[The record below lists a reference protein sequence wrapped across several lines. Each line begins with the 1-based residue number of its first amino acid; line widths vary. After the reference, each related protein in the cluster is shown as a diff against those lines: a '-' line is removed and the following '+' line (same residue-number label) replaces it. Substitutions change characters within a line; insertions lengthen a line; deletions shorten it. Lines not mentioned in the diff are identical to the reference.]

1 MLIKPRSRLTAR
13 DLPFVESPHLAAR
26 RVKQALDSGASPE
39 LRFDPSEIP
48 GVPIYSSP
56 DTTRAGLLSALEA
69 GQVMLVLDPG
79 TSHGAINPPVRWR
92 PESSISAGGRW
103 VSDYASMPFPL
114 LSQEL
119 DRLNRLGETP
129 ESLASSGAVGLMPKQ
144 TGQRAGATDAEE
156 ASGPTDRKLSL
167 PLGAAAG
174 IAPLAEPAPRA
185 PETQAD
191 DTDLPVHL
199 TIGIFLDGTLNN
211 ASNVEL
217 FKQRVE
223 RECLAP
229 LRDDPTRLEDCQKRL
244 RLLMGESYANAPTNI
259 FKLWRLYRERDK
271 VGRGR
276 REVGF
281 SVYQPGVGT
290 ETGQPDSLISMATGM
305 GETGILDQTEKASE
319 EIASQIEG
327 LAGSG
332 EVKKFT
338 FDIFGFSRGAAAAR
352 HMAND
357 LLRGSEGVFFRKLSE
372 RGITWKGEV
381 RIRFMGLF
389 DTVPGVVNLKQFDL
403 HAGDDRYEPIQLY
416 LDPGQVE
423 EVVHLTATD
432 ERRENFSLVSVAD
445 KDKKLPPNFTEVSM
459 PGAHSDIGGGYSE
472 LQVEEVLLH
481 PPLSI
486 RGSQANWHRNTMEWD
501 NLVQIREEILA
512 EGWIGDHSLRIPDG
526 GPPDLWI
533 SEDRS
538 EHPAPDGRVEL
549 SLRMKRH
556 IRGDYSLVALRLMH
570 NLSRDAG
577 VPLDLIDE
585 QDGQLALSDHLKAVF
600 GHVCEQVSNG
610 RTQIKLDS
618 QQTSLLKQ
626 RYVHYSDHYNLLEVL
641 FRDEIFRLE
650 IPFEFLLPS
659 RPSRTRERSIYPNRK
674 AE

>member
-26 RVKQALDSGASPE
+26 RVRQVLDSGAGLE

-48 GVPIYSSP
+48 GLPVHSGS
-56 DTTRAGLLSALEA
+56 DATRARLLSALES
-69 GQVMLVLDPG
+69 GQVMLVLEPG
-79 TSHGAINPPVRWR
+79 SSNGPLNPPVNWR
-92 PESSISAGGRW
+92 ADSLNSADGRW
-103 VSDYASMPFPL
+103 VPDSASMPLPL

-129 ESLASSGAVGLMPKQ
+129 ESLASFGRMGLTPSQVGQ
-144 TGQRAGATDAEE
+144 SAGAKDAAE
-156 ASGPTDRKLSL
+156 ASGPAERKLSL

-174 IAPLAEPAPRA
+174 IAPLTEPASQAHRN
-185 PETQAD
+185 QAD

-217 FKQRVE
+217 FKRRVE

-229 LRDDPTRLEDCQKRL
+229 LREDPERLEECRERL

-259 FKLWRLYRERDK
+259 FKLWRLYRERDRVERGLRK
-271 VGRGR
+271 VH
-276 REVGF
+276 F
-281 SVYQPGVGT
+281 AIYQPGVGT

-305 GETGILDQTEKASE
+305 GETGILDQIEKASE
-319 EIASQIEG
+319 EIVSQIEG

-332 EVKKFT
+332 EVKQFT

-357 LLRGSEGVFFRKLSE
+357 LLRGKEGVFFGKLSE
-372 RGITWKGEV
+372 RGMPWKGEA

-403 HAGDDRYEPIQLY
+403 HAGDDRYGPIQLY
-416 LDPGQVE
+416 LDPGQIE

-445 KDKKLPPNFTEVSM
+445 KDKRLPRNFKEISM

-481 PPLSI
+481 PPISI
-486 RGSQANWHRNTMEWD
+486 KGSQASWHRSTMEWD
-501 NLVQIREEILA
+501 HLVQMREEILA
-512 EGWIGDHSLRIPDG
+512 EGWIGEHSLKIPG
-526 GPPDLWI
+526 GESPGLWI
-533 SEDRS
+533 REDRS
-538 EHPAPDGRVEL
+538 EHPAPDGSVEL

-570 NLSRDAG
+570 DLARDAR
-577 VPLDLIDE
+577 VPLDFISERND
-585 QDGQLALSDHLKAVF
+585 QFALSDHLKSVF
-600 GHVCEQVSNG
+600 GQICEQVANG

-618 QQTSLLKQ
+618 QQSNLLQQ
-626 RYVHYSDHYNLLEVL
+626 RYVHYSDHYNLVEFL
-641 FRDEIFRLE
+641 FRDEVFRLE
-650 IPFEFLLPS
+650 IPFEFLQPS